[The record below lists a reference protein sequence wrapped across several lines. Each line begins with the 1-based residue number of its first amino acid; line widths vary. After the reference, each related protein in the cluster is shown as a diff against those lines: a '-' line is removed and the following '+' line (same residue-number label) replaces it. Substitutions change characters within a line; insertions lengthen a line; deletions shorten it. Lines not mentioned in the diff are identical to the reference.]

1 MPDPLIET
9 KGLSKIFHLGK
20 NKDLKA
26 VSEVDLTLYPGET
39 LSVVGESG
47 CGKSTLA
54 RLLLRLED
62 ATEGSIL
69 FDGRDVSNVSGP
81 DEKAW
86 RREVQ
91 MVFQDPYTSLNPR
104 MTAYDAIREPLD
116 NFGEGTADDRD
127 KRVHDLL
134 VRVGLNASHGRRYP
148 HELSGGQCQ
157 RLGIARALAL
167 RPKIVIAD
175 EPVSALDVSIQ
186 AQVLNLIMD
195 LQDELGIAVVFVS
208 HDLSVVR
215 HVSDR
220 VVVMYLGRV
229 VEQGSAQVV
238 LDSPSHPYTQA
249 LLGSVPIEHP
259 SERKGRQL
267 LSGEIPSP
275 LHPPSGCAFRPRC
288 PHAMARCAKEI
299 PKLQQAQTGATV
311 ACHLLD
317 AT

>member
-81 DEKAW
+81 AEKAW

-195 LQDELGIAVVFVS
+195 LQDELGIAIVFVS

-275 LHPPSGCAFRPRC
+275 LDPPSGCAFRPRC